1 VALVADFNSC
11 RRYVNLFRI
20 VYIAIIVV
28 APRCLERTERSLA
41 DAVLIGKVY
50 AEVVVAIAN
59 ATGQAV
65 GGLPVGKS
73 VAEAQLVP

>member
-28 APRCLERTERSLA
+28 APCCLERTECAFA
-41 DAVLIGKVY
+41 DTVLVGKVDV
-50 AEVVVAIAN
+50 EIVVAITN
-59 ATGQAV
+59 AAG
-65 GGLPVGKS
+65 
-73 VAEAQLVP
+73 